1 MDIRDLEY
9 LAVAADTRNFG
20 RSAEAFGVNISTI
33 SRRIARI
40 EDELGL
46 PLFERSHSGVRLT
59 AGGHAVLL
67 HVRRALAEVEAIKR
81 SGMQIGSGLVGE
93 IRLGIQAPPVGE
105 PLVCLLR
112 TWREMH
118 PGVTLTVKEM
128 GDRTLSGAVEFHR
141 LDVAV
146 TPRHGLWKEAANAPL
161 YRDELLAAL
170 PEGHFS
176 CDRPRVSL
184 DDLHSENILIQDW
197 EDNQAGREF
206 YAFVLGAGTNIH
218 AHAASK
224 PSIFSLVRAG
234 FGISFATSAQAK
246 TAVPGVIFKTIDDP
260 GASVEMVLAWN
271 AGLEDPVV
279 GRFVACLRDGACS
292 RRLC

>member
-1 MDIRDLEY
+1 
-9 LAVAADTRNFG
+9 
-20 RSAEAFGVNISTI
+20 
-33 SRRIARI
+33 
-40 EDELGL
+40 
-46 PLFERSHSGVRLT
+46 
-59 AGGHAVLL
+59 
-67 HVRRALAEVEAIKR
+67 
-81 SGMQIGSGLVGE
+81 
-93 IRLGIQAPPVGE
+93 
-105 PLVCLLR
+105 
-112 TWREMH
+112 
-118 PGVTLTVKEM
+118 
-128 GDRTLSGAVEFHR
+128 
-141 LDVAV
+141 
-146 TPRHGLWKEAANAPL
+146 L